1 MQGKIQEYLPM
12 KQHCKGAIVVY
23 EGDCMETKD
32 KVTKYAGIYNDL
44 AELLGEEAVQIVYP
58 ISISNFLPDKIGN
71 E

>member
-1 MQGKIQEYLPM
+1 
-12 KQHCKGAIVVY
+12 
-23 EGDCMETKD
+23 METKD

-58 ISISNFLPDKIGN
+58 ISISNFFPDKIGN